1 MMWKTVTKLTTLLQY
16 FITFYLDISL
26 KAKSYCVA
34 STKQILM
41 EERTLTKFSEVNRN
55 FSFVILILTLNDRIK
70 SNILLLSHPFFRHF
84 YILTRP
90 RIISLVL
97 QMEVDIV
104 C

>member
-1 MMWKTVTKLTTLLQY
+1 MMWKTVTKLTSLLQY
-16 FITFYLDISL
+16 FITFYFDISL

-55 FSFVILILTLNDRIK
+55 FSFVILIFNDRFK
-70 SNILLLSHPFFRHF
+70 SKTLLLSHPFFRHC
-84 YILTRP
+84 YILTP
-90 RIISLVL
+90 PHIISLVL